1 MQSCQ
6 IALLPQ
12 KPILLQQSPKPLYKH
27 ARYLEPLQMPS
38 AEMSDR
44 RGAAEDVGVNKQV
57 PKLA

>member
-12 KPILLQQSPKPLYKH
+12 KLILLQQSPKLLHKH
-27 ARYLEPLQMPS
+27 VKFLEPLQLPS
-38 AEMSDR
+38 VKMSDR
-44 RGAAEDVGVNKQV
+44 RGAAEDVGVDKQV